1 MRRWKPQYT
10 LRLWIGL
17 ALLILAL
24 AGAIAV
30 GVRLGAVL
38 VQPPED
44 WPVSLGLF
52 AQVVALVA
60 LLLITG
66 ILAYR
71 VASGMTLSYEID
83 RNGLYI
89 LWLGNRAVV
98 PISVIESVDIGTADS
113 RPNWGPI
120 QGIGY
125 YSGQGRTQAGQR
137 LYLFAT
143 RPPSQCLLVHTA
155 NGSYAISPADME
167 GFVQDLEQRRNLGAV
182 KAMSPTIESSRFF
195 AYAFWN
201 DHLVRWAL
209 TLALGLNLLLLGFL
223 AARYPQLAETLGM
236 RFNAAGNVV
245 ELGPRHQVLF
255 LPLAA
260 FMLSLLNTWIG
271 MLLYPRDQAG
281 ARLLQFGS
289 VLVQVLFAVAA
300 IMITLR

>member
-1 MRRWKPQYT
+1 MRRWKPQFT
-10 LRLWIGL
+10 LGLWIGL

-24 AGAIAV
+24 AGAIIV

-38 VQPPED
+38 VQPPES
-44 WPVSLGLF
+44 WPVGLELF
-52 AQVVALVA
+52 AQVVTFV
-60 LLLITG
+60 LLWLMAG

-71 VASGMTLSYEID
+71 IASGLTLSYEID

-98 PISVIESVDIGTADS
+98 PLSAIESVDMGTAEA
-113 RPNWGPI
+113 RPIWGPL

-125 YSGQGRTQAGQR
+125 YSGRGRTQSEQR
-137 LYLFAT
+137 LHLFAT
-143 RPPSQCLLVHTA
+143 RPPSRCLLVHTA

-182 KAMSPTIESSRFF
+182 KTVAPTIETSRFF

-201 DHLVRWAL
+201 DRLVRWAL
-209 TLALGLNLLLLGFL
+209 MLALGLNVLLLGFL
-223 AARYPQLAETLGM
+223 SVRYPQLAETLGM
-236 RFNAAGNVV
+236 RFNAAGEVV
-245 ELGPRHQVLF
+245 ELRPRHQVLF

-260 FMLSLLNTWIG
+260 FMLSLLNTLLG

-289 VLVQVLFAVAA
+289 VLVQVLFAVAT
-300 IMITLR
+300 IMITMG